1 MRPAHVLSYMASVQ
15 KRERAQLPPR
25 LLRLCTRLLPACCFL
40 MARERER
47 EGGLTT
53 QMGLLSIPGLPQR
66 DRVCLRE
73 RETERARA
81 SASASARA
89 KARGRKMSFSRE
101 FRHHAPLFSKNGT
114 STRPHERQRER
125 ERTEKREE
133 EKRASER
140 EHDSAH
146 ERKRERARETIC
158 KIWTNQ
164 FFDALLIQMLAAVH
178 KTNTADQILG
188 TGTLP
193 TSKSHRSHH
202 LHHIRHTGSRMRK
215 RQKRPACM
223 AKEA

>member
-1 MRPAHVLSYMASVQ
+1 MA
-15 KRERAQLPPR
+15 
-25 LLRLCTRLLPACCFL
+25 
-40 MARERER
+40 RER

-146 ERKRERARETIC
+146 ERKRENAREKLFAKFGQINSSTLYSYKC
-158 KIWTNQ
+158 SQQCTKPT
-164 FFDALLIQMLAAVH
+164 LLTKYSGQGPCRHLNLIAH
-178 KTNTADQILG
+178 I
-188 TGTLP
+188 
-193 TSKSHRSHH
+193 TSTTYGIPVVACASV
-202 LHHIRHTGSRMRK
+202 K
-215 RQKRPACM
+215 RDLLVWQKRPKYRYVAQ
-223 AKEA
+223 EA